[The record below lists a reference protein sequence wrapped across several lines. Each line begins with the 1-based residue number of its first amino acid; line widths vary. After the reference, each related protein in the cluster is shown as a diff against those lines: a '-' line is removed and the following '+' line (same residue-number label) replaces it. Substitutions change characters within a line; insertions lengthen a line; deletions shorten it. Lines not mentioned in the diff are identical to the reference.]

1 MGYYRLQTK
10 KTLAAASPAADTTAG
25 RPSDVSASEA
35 NPYDPWT
42 PVVPP
47 RFVGRVGVLRR
58 LDAAMEEGRSI
69 SLVGDWRIGKSSVL
83 ATWLGACPFR
93 HPPPPSCSPMELD
106 PALDRPFGR
115 GNTFVQAVEFPVNE
129 FR

>member
-1 MGYYRLQTK
+1 
-10 KTLAAASPAADTTAG
+10 
-25 RPSDVSASEA
+25 VSASET

-58 LDAAMEEGRSI
+58 LDAALEEGRSI

-83 ATWLGACPFR
+83 ATWEQRAREKG
-93 HPPPPSCSPMELD
+93 
-106 PALDRPFGR
+106 
-115 GNTFVQAVEFPVNE
+115 
-129 FR
+129 

>member
-1 MGYYRLQTK
+1 
-10 KTLAAASPAADTTAG
+10 
-25 RPSDVSASEA
+25 VSASEA

-58 LDAAMEEGRSI
+58 LDAALEEGRSI

-83 ATWLGACPFR
+83 ATWEQRAREKG
-93 HPPPPSCSPMELD
+93 
-106 PALDRPFGR
+106 
-115 GNTFVQAVEFPVNE
+115 
-129 FR
+129 